1 MPDFSFLDGGQG
13 DDGTVRINTAGA
25 ARPRPRFV
33 SLKRI
38 GFATVAVVGLL
49 VALRM
54 AIDLPT
60 ERSTLLLESPPA
72 PRPSRPEP
80 PAVQRTAGYWQ
91 RFVKKADFGA
101 DWPLTADE
109 GWVRAYI
116 APTKITFLTG
126 GTGGPASDSKE
137 WALNGTAQGFK
148 HPVIDP
154 IWAQHEE
161 LKGLK
166 KDIGVLIKVGLNLQQ
181 EMRGR

>member
-1 MPDFSFLDGGQG
+1 MPDFSFLDGGRQG
-13 DDGTVRINTAGA
+13 DDGTVPINTARV

-33 SLKRI
+33 LLKRI

-54 AIDLPT
+54 AIALPT
-60 ERSTLLLESPPA
+60 ERSTLLFESPPA

-80 PAVQRTAGYWQ
+80 PSVQRTAGYWQ
-91 RFVKKADFGA
+91 RFVKKADFGT
-101 DWPLTADE
+101 DWPLTAEE

-116 APTKITFLTG
+116 APTKITSLTG

-137 WALNGTAQGFK
+137 SALNGTVQGFK
-148 HPVIDP
+148 HPVIEP

-166 KDIGVLIKVGLNLQQ
+166 NDIGVLIKGGLNLQ
-181 EMRGR
+181 